1 MMVTR
6 ICIGMDLHLDG
17 ANPDLVKHFL
27 QQGGCLEIKGM
38 ELLKTSL

>member
-6 ICIGMDLHLDG
+6 ICIGLDLHLDG
-17 ANPDLVKHFL
+17 ENPDLVKHFL
-27 QQGGCLEIKGM
+27 LQVGCLEIKEM